1 MADLT
6 ITVTVNETDQKC
18 LKNDLLD
25 IDEWVQLAVRGKINN
40 CWKRF
45 NRTWTDKLMNDETF
59 TDPIPSNKADFC
71 ELVMARDDYKDRAA
85 RDAELEPVVEQ
96 NGTKRFKTV
105 IHGITLSISRFK
117 KGQGLEAI

>member
-1 MADLT
+1 MADLI

-18 LKNDLLD
+18 LLNNLLD
-25 IDEWVQLAVRGKINN
+25 IDDWVQKAMTGKINN

-45 NRTWTDKLMNDETF
+45 QREWTTRLMDDETF

-85 RDAELEPVVEQ
+85 RDAELEPVVE
-96 NGTKRFKTV
+96 
-105 IHGITLSISRFK
+105 
-117 KGQGLEAI
+117 